1 MRSVKPAV
9 FLITLLS
16 LAAAGPTS
24 RALHAQ
30 VPKVTAGEVR
40 DRETLRGFVTWAT
53 SVFADVTDPNEGA
66 KLVQDFRVEGSDWNV
81 GNMYLILFSTEGHVF
96 IHGENPNFD
105 GKHVIELEDDRGN
118 KVVQQMIAA
127 SVAGGFVEWCWDD
140 PNDPNDP
147 RCKDSYALRYTSSI
161 VGAELMVVGGYYQD
175 LSGIEPPLP
184 PIALPELSAA
194 DVVDRETLQ
203 GFVHGAVD
211 WFHELFAHVGLNS
224 SRWKASLREEGG
236 HWKSGPI
243 YLFALT
249 AEGFVIFH
257 GGDPFQEGLTVWNL
271 EDLNGTK
278 FIQDLIG
285 TARGG
290 GGFVEYFYDDPS
302 VVGDEDTGSPKVS
315 YALSLS
321 DLPLLPGTELIVGA
335 GFYRNFSTAE
345 AEAAAADWLDRFG
358 RSVASQAMEMIGDRV
373 AHAGGGMGEMMV
385 NGRNLDLT
393 SLSSLE
399 GLLGA
404 GIRRAGLGTPSAFL
418 PISADGLLGGTS
430 FQFSPASAANGGI
443 GYGFWGSGE
452 MMRFSSSEGVASDGD
467 VLTGALGADIEAGPV
482 LAGLAVSYSQGSGG
496 FELGRAGSDD
506 AGEIETTLTSAFP
519 YARLAVND
527 RVSVWGVAGY
537 GTGQLDL
544 SGGGEEDPTS
554 DISMQMGGIGARG
567 RLLGGD
573 GPGAFEFALRTDAF
587 MARMKSDAVEG
598 RGELSTDVSRVRLM
612 LEAST
617 GMSLGSGS
625 MLKPEVHFGM
635 RRDGG
640 DVDTGFGME
649 VEGGVSFASPQQ
661 GFSVSLHGRRLLVHQ
676 QSGYEE
682 WGVDGS
688 IQLNS
693 GGGGVGRGLSLGLR
707 PSLGSTVSSLT
718 RLWASG
724 ATGFTPTG
732 YGYGNGN
739 RRLDAEIGYGLDALG
754 GRGVFTPYARLV
766 MMDQQAPAVFS
777 SGLMPGSGA
786 LMQQQVPNRGTHG
799 YHVGGRL
806 NLGRGLMASV
816 EGGRSALAPDTGAA
830 RSVMLNLSMHW

>member
-1 MRSVKPAV
+1 MRSIKAVV
-9 FLITLLS
+9 FLITFLS
-16 LAAAGPTS
+16 LAAAGPAS
-24 RALHAQ
+24 HALHAQ
-30 VPKVTAGEVR
+30 VPKVTAGEVE
-40 DRETLRGFVTWAT
+40 DRETLKGFVTWAT
-53 SVFADVTDPNEGA
+53 SVFAEVTDINEGT
-66 KLVQDFRVEGSDWNV
+66 KLLQDVRVEGSDWNV
-81 GNMYLILFSTEGHVF
+81 GNMFLILFTTEGHVF
-96 IHGENPNFD
+96 IHGENPHFD
-105 GKHVIELEDDRGN
+105 GKNVFELEDDRGN
-118 KVVQQMIAA
+118 KVVEQMIAA
-127 SVAGGFVEWCWDD
+127 SVQGGFVEWCWDD
-140 PNDPNDP
+140 PNDANDP
-147 RCKDSYALRYTSSI
+147 RCKDSYALRYSSRI
-161 VGAELMVVGGYYQD
+161 AQLDLLVVGGYYQD
-175 LSGIEPPLP
+175 LSGVEPPLP
-184 PIALPELSAA
+184 PIPLPELSAA
-194 DVVDRETLQ
+194 DVVDRETLR
-203 GFVHGAVD
+203 GFVHGAVN
-211 WFHELFAHVGLNS
+211 WFHELFDHVGLNS
-224 SRWKASLREEGG
+224 NRWKGSLREEGG

-249 AEGFVIFH
+249 TEGFVIFH
-257 GGDPFQEGLTVWNL
+257 GGDPFQEGLTVWEL
-271 EDLNGTK
+271 EDLNGTR

-285 TARGG
+285 VARGG

-302 VVGDEDTGSPKVS
+302 VTGDEDTGSPKVS
-315 YALSLS
+315 YALSLT
-321 DLPLLPGTELIVGA
+321 DLPLYPGQEFIVGA
-335 GFYRNFSTAE
+335 GFYRNFSTTE
-345 AEAAAADWLDRFG
+345 AEAAASDWLDRFG

-373 AHAGGGMGEMMV
+373 SHAAGSGDEMMV

-404 GIRRAGLGTPSAFL
+404 GTGRAGLGTPSAFL
-418 PISADGLLGGTS
+418 PMSAGGLVGGTS

-452 MMRFSSSEGVASDGD
+452 MMRFSSTEGVASDGD

-496 FELGRAGSDD
+496 FELGRPGTDD

-519 YARLAVND
+519 YARFAVND
-527 RVSVWGVAGY
+527 RVSVWGMAGY

-567 RLLGGD
+567 KLLGGA
-573 GPGAFEFALRTDAF
+573 GPGAFELALRTDGF

-598 RGELSTDVSRVRLM
+598 RGELSTDVSRLRLM
-612 LEAST
+612 VEAST

-625 MLKPEVHFGM
+625 MLRPEVHFGM

-640 DVDTGFGME
+640 DVDAGFGME
-649 VEGGVSFASPQQ
+649 VEGGVSFVSPQQ
-661 GFSVSLHGRRLLVHQ
+661 GFSVALHGRRLLVHE

-693 GGGGVGRGLSLGLR
+693 GGSGVGRGLSLGLR
-707 PSLGSTVSSLT
+707 PSLGSTVSNLT

-724 ATGFTPTG
+724 ATGLTPTG

-739 RRLDAEIGYGLDALG
+739 RRLDAEVGYGLDALG
-754 GRGVFTPYARLV
+754 GRGVFTPYAGLV
-766 MMDQQAPAVFS
+766 MMDQQAPAVFGS
-777 SGLMPGSGA
+777 SRMPGPGA
-786 LMQQQVPNRGTHG
+786 LVQQQIPYRGTHG

-830 RSVMLNLSMHW
+830 HRVMLNFSMHW